1 MRSFSTSA
9 KPVRESAILAARG
22 NPVKTL
28 TNESTLLKA
37 PMRAHSEK
45 SDEFCALVE
54 QSCRA
59 SAGGYLELFARKP
72 RPGWVTWGDE
82 VERQRRNEGTGPN
95 PNRER
100 QAVDRFF
107 TETPIEGAATFWKG
121 LRSFT
126 LLRFSCQR
134 LVDAS
139 CTRMRLTI
147 VACGYLE

>member
-28 TNESTLLKA
+28 TNEGTLPKA

-45 SDEFCALVE
+45 SDDFCALVE

-59 SAGGYLELFARKP
+59 SAGGYLELFARKS

-95 PNRER
+95 PKRER

-107 TETPIEGAATFWKG
+107 TKTPIEGAARSGKDFG
-121 LRSFT
+121 LLSYSDFPARDLS
-126 LLRFSCQR
+126 
-134 LVDAS
+134 
-139 CTRMRLTI
+139 MP
-147 VACGYLE
+147 VAPECA